1 MARTPRPVGI
11 ESRPN
16 YRLWLRYDDGTEGE
30 IDLSELVGHG
40 VFEQWRDKAAF
51 ENVEIGPHGEISWGD
66 DIDMC
71 PDALYLEL
79 TGKTPEELFPKWEEA
94 RRHEPLEKIAPLR

>member
-1 MARTPRPVGI
+1 
-11 ESRPN
+11 
-16 YRLWLRYDDGTEGE
+16 
-30 IDLSELVGHG
+30 LVGHG

-79 TGKTPEELFPKWEEA
+79 TGKTPEELFPK
-94 RRHEPLEKIAPLR
+94 LRPEFVA